1 MTNERRKAELKAR
14 IVTAATAVFLR
25 KGYAETKII
34 DIAREAHI
42 SPSTIYL
49 YFEGKKQLFSSLNI
63 PEVAQLRPEYN
74 KRKEEITKVALT
86 IFGERG
92 FEGTTMD
99 NIAEEMG
106 FSKAALYQYCSSK
119 EDLFFQVLQAYT
131 HANPPSNED
140 LGINNDDW
148 RKVVHNIAFSYME
161 LSHDKDRTA
170 FLGSVMRDSN
180 KFPEFGAV
188 YYEKS
193 FSVARS
199 NMVSFLAPLQKK
211 GVLRPDVDLTTAVT
225 VFFGALT
232 SHILLYSVVNGI
244 ECDVP
249 EEQFVDTLCGL
260 FIRGIQMEEEP
271 AQEKLPAAAEG

>member
-14 IVTAATAVFLR
+14 IEAAATAVFLR

-49 YFEGKKQLFSSLNI
+49 YFEGKKQLFNSLNI
-63 PEVAQLRPEYN
+63 PEVARMRPEYDR
-74 KRKEEITKVALT
+74 RKKEITKVALSL
-86 IFGERG
+86 FGARG

-99 NIAEEMG
+99 DIAEEMG

-119 EDLFFQVLQAYT
+119 EDLFFQVLQVYT
-131 HANPPSNED
+131 HANPPSREE

-148 RKVVHNIAFSYME
+148 KQVVRNIATSYMA

-180 KFPEFGAV
+180 KFSEFGTV

-199 NMVSFLAPLQKK
+199 NMISFLTPLQSN
-211 GVLRPDVDLTTAVT
+211 GTLRPDVDLNTAVT
-225 VFFGALT
+225 VFFGALN
-232 SHILLYSVVNGI
+232 SHIILYNVVQGI
-244 ECDVP
+244 DCDVP
-249 EEQFVDTLCGL
+249 EKGFIDTLCTI
-260 FIRGIQMEEEP
+260 FISGIENQKPE
-271 AQEKLPAAAEG
+271 

>member
-1 MTNERRKAELKAR
+1 MTNERRKAELKSR
-14 IVTAATAVFLR
+14 IESAATAVFLR
-25 KGYAETKII
+25 KGYAEPKII

-63 PEVAQLRPEYN
+63 PEVAQLRPEYDR
-74 KRKEEITKVALT
+74 RKEEITRVALS

-131 HANPPSNED
+131 HANPPSLSD
-140 LGINNDDW
+140 LGINNDDDW
-148 RKVVHNIAFSYME
+148 KSVVRRIASSYME
-161 LSHDKDRTA
+161 LSHDKNRTA

-180 KFPEFGAV
+180 KFPEFGAA
-188 YYEKS
+188 YYERS
-193 FSVARS
+193 FAVARK
-199 NMVSFLAPLQKK
+199 NMVSFLVPLQEA
-211 GVLRPDVDLTTAVT
+211 GIIRSDLSLNVAVT

-232 SHILLYSVVNGI
+232 SHILLYNVVQGI
-244 ECDVP
+244 ECDIP
-249 EEQFVDTLCGL
+249 QEAFTNTLCTL
-260 FIRGIQMEEEP
+260 FIDGIEEKNPEP
-271 AQEKLPAAAEG
+271 EL

>member
-14 IVTAATAVFLR
+14 IESAATAVFLR

-63 PEVAQLRPEYN
+63 PEVAQMRPEYDR
-74 KRKEEITKVALT
+74 RKEEITKVALAL
-86 IFGERG
+86 FGAHG

-99 NIAEEMG
+99 DIAEEMG

-131 HANPPSNED
+131 HANAPSKEEM
-140 LGINNDDW
+140 GINNGDW
-148 RKVVHNIAFSYME
+148 KQVVRNIATSYMG
-161 LSHDKDRTA
+161 LSRDKDRTA

-180 KFPEFGAV
+180 KFPEFGSV

-199 NMVSFLAPLQKK
+199 NMLSFLTPLQSS
-211 GVLRPDVDLTTAVT
+211 GVLRRDVDLNTAVT
-225 VFFGALT
+225 VFLGALT
-232 SHILLYSVVNGI
+232 SHIILYNVVKGI
-244 ECDVP
+244 DCDVP
-249 EEQFVDTLCGL
+249 ERDFIDTLCQI
-260 FIRGIQMEEEP
+260 FVSGIENQKPE
-271 AQEKLPAAAEG
+271 